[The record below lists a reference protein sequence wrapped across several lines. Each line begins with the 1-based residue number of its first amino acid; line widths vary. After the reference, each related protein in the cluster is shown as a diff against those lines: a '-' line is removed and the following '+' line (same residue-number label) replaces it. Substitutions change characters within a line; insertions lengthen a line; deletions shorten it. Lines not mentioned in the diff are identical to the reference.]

1 MSRRTYWKEGGYKAI
16 CDSCGFEFKDSE
28 LQERYDGMMVCKEDW
43 EPHHPSEKTIQIR
56 SPRALPWTR
65 PEGTDQFIVSGSFCT
80 PDGFNGTTDHG
91 SSGCF
96 TIGRNT
102 QQGQ

>member
-1 MSRRTYWKEGGYKAI
+1 MIKDYWDEGNWNAL
-16 CDSCGFEFKDSE
+16 CDSCGMKFKANE
-28 LQERYDGMMVCKEDW
+28 LRERYDGMMVCPEDW
-43 EPHHPSEKTIQIR
+43 EPRHPSERPLSIR

-65 PEGTDQFIVSGSFCT
+65 PEAPDTFIVEGSFCT